1 MNLEDCRSIFM
12 FISKYLS
19 WVTIPHNISVAYCIP
34 YIIQPT
40 LVCHPEIMVYY
51 SCKMTQRMS
60 MLDPGHKSMLHS
72 FALAIITPPDR
83 VAQNE
88 LLKLQFR
95 GLLHLC

>member
-1 MNLEDCRSIFM
+1 
-12 FISKYLS
+12 
-19 WVTIPHNISVAYCIP
+19 
-34 YIIQPT
+34 
-40 LVCHPEIMVYY
+40 
-51 SCKMTQRMS
+51 